1 MENKGPHIDQSNC
14 RIYAVMHFIISSIYI
29 MFAAMPFIISRCMKH
44 GTYVG
49 NNNINKYNT
58 VYIFV
63 RLCAGRNSSLP
74 VGFYRYV

>member
-14 RIYAVMHFIISSIYI
+14 RIYAAMH
-29 MFAAMPFIISRCMKH
+29 FIISRCMEH

-49 NNNINKYNT
+49 NSINKYNT
-58 VYIFV
+58 VHIFV

-74 VGFYRYV
+74 VGLS